1 MTSGELLSLV
11 SDLIVVAAALVAGAF
26 AFYRFR
32 VSREAE
38 AILEL
43 AIDPVVVRNA
53 PDTLIDVVI
62 SVRNIGKAA
71 AFVPRERLGDSRCC
85 VRRVVPLPEGVISW
99 DSLEGQ
105 DLFDPFAYM
114 SEWFGHYPEEPMII
128 ELGTTEIFHVFIVT
142 RYLGVLWLRAAFVD
156 KDENM
161 WRGDRLLIL
170 EAVDAGDCTSRPNN
184 PLQQTRPA

>member
-11 SDLIVVAAALVAGAF
+11 SDLIVVAAAMVASAF
-26 AFYRFR
+26 AFYRYR

-43 AIDPVVVRNA
+43 AIEPVVLGNA

-71 AFVPRERLGDSRCC
+71 AFVPPERFGDSRCY
-85 VRRVVPLPEGVISW
+85 VRRVGVMPEGVIAW

-105 DLFDPFAYM
+105 DLFTPFAYM
-114 SEWFGHYPEEPMII
+114 SEWFSHYPEEPMII
-128 ELGTTEIFHVFIVT
+128 EPGTTEIFHVFIVT
-142 RYLGVLWLRAAFVD
+142 RYVGVLWLRAAFVD

-170 EAVDAGDCTSRPNN
+170 KNWGHPRFDP
-184 PLQQTRPA
+184 